1 MLTKIWEIMVRW
13 RTWLANSFFAL
24 LLFVPD
30 ILNQPEVL
38 AIIPANYSKY
48 VVAAAFLINIDKQG
62 WITVMNALGE
72 RIRAAKRE
80 GE

>member
-48 VVAAAFLINIDKQG
+48 VVAAAFLINS
-62 WITVMNALGE
+62 WLRPRPAVMKKD
-72 RIRAAKRE
+72 IQP
-80 GE
+80 